1 MRQIEKSMLNQLI
14 EKYDLMYDDWGPEIE
29 EQREWD
35 RKLAAGEIV

>member
-14 EKYDLMYDDWGPEIE
+14 EKYDLMYDDWGPEIN

-35 RKLAAGEIV
+35 RKLAAGEIE

>member
-1 MRQIEKSMLNQLI
+1 MRTIEKSMMKHLV

-35 RKLAAGEIV
+35 RKLQAGEIE